1 MFRVPSDPVSPTFDH
16 VFKVG
21 FFRWL
26 TSGAPERKEWRRRR
40 DAAAEVARVNQNRRA
55 EQIRQER
62 NRRLG
67 R

>member
-1 MFRVPSDPVSPTFDH
+1 MFRVPSDPVRPTFDQTE
-16 VFKVG
+16 KVG

-26 TSGAPERKEWRRRR
+26 TSGKDERREWMRRRN
-40 DAAAEVARVNQNRRA
+40 AAAEVARVNQNRRA
-55 EQIRQER
+55 EEIRQER